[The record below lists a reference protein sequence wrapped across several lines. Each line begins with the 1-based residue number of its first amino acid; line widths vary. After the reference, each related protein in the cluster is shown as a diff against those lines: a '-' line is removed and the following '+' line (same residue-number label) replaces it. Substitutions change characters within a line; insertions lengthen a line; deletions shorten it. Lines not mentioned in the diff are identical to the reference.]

1 MKRKYRV
8 PDMYCVSCPMHLEA
22 LEDELPGVRYIKA
35 SYQKLSMEVD
45 FDETRLSEE
54 QIIAAAREIGY
65 HLELLPA

>member
-1 MKRKYRV
+1 
-8 PDMYCVSCPMHLEA
+8 MHLEA